1 MKYLDNL
8 VNESVSVASGRDH
21 LVGVSKKTS
30 QKIYEKL
37 TNYQPTRQPIASV
50 YGMAIN
56 ASNDTN
62 NTNNTEL
69 VDVFIDHSTAVTY
82 TAPDFDSS
90 AKYEIGDKFNLGNI
104 AYEVIDNTDF
114 PLELSTNKA
123 FDMVLDGKLR
133 IVTEAPIQAIPQQSE
148 FVLTRWRSEVGA
160 RLIKFDSSVELLEDL
175 EKVGGNVD
183 YLIDGV
189 LSTVVSEAVNSDII
203 CTLIGIAKKRE
214 SIDLSGF
221 SDSYKKGR
229 ELITHALQMASTIK
243 QGTTAVPNIL
253 LCTPAIEA
261 LLKSSGQV
269 ISNEF
274 SYIEGTDLEIVCDT
288 KSPVDYLMVLCAGG
302 SMIEPSSLYYSPYI
316 VGNGEDSEDSEDSE
330 DGIEMLFTREV
341 KGLTPSY
348 GAMVRYALTIA
359 QPSNDNQVTVVDWAK
374 ASGTSKYT
382 VLSKVVL

>member
-8 VNESVSVASGRDH
+8 VNESVSVASARDH

-30 QKIYEKL
+30 QKIFEKL
-37 TNYQPTRQPIASV
+37 TNYQPTRQPIATV

-56 ASNDTN
+56 ASND
-62 NTNNTEL
+62 TNNTEL

-82 TAPDFDSS
+82 TAPDFDSLVE
-90 AKYEIGDKFNLGNI
+90 YEIGDKFNLANI
-104 AYEVIDNTDF
+104 AYEVIDSKDF

-123 FDMVLDGKLR
+123 FDMVLEGKLR

-148 FVLTRWRSEVGA
+148 FVLTRWRSEIGA

-175 EKVGGNVD
+175 EKLGGD
-183 YLIDGV
+183 TSYLVDGV

-203 CTLIGIAKKRE
+203 CTLIGIAKKE
-214 SIDLSGF
+214 SPLDLSGF
-221 SDSYKKGR
+221 TDSYKKGR

-288 KSPVDYLMVLCAGG
+288 KSPVDYIMVLCAGG
-302 SMIEPSSLYYSPYI
+302 SMVEPSSLYYSPYI
-316 VGNGEDSEDSEDSE
+316 VGNGEGDSE

-359 QPSNDNQVTVVDWAK
+359 QPSNDQQVTSIDWAK
-374 ASGTSKYT
+374 VNGTSKYT
-382 VLSKVVL
+382 ALSKVVL